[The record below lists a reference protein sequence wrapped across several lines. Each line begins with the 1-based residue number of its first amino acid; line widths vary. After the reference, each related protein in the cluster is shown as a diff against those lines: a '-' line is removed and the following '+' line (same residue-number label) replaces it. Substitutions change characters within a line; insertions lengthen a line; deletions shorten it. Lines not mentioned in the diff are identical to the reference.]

1 MALIPRTIRFV
12 ATHNANL
19 AGLAVATAVSVTPAV
34 CSYCWWVDPEQNTNA
49 SQVYLDLLLHLLV
62 GFVVG
67 KQAAT
72 GSDFLGSLA
81 DHCRTLGSYRQL
93 SRPWPHGTHQRLML
107 ASLKAGGRLGMLAGL
122 SVHTLAYFAWAL
134 ITGMG
139 GWGRYENW
147 QLELGGVK
155 LGLLSTVLVGGA
167 MGSLGLATLIGAGS
181 CRLLW

>member
-1 MALIPRTIRFV
+1 M
-12 ATHNANL
+12 THKANL
-19 AGLAVATAVSVTPAV
+19 AGLAVATAVSLTPAV
-34 CSYCWWVDPEQNTNA
+34 CSYCWWVGDKQNNNTPHF
-49 SQVYLDLLLHLLV
+49 YLDLLLHPLV

-72 GSDFLGSLA
+72 SSNFWGSLA
-81 DHCRTLGSYRQL
+81 DHCRNLGSYRQL
-93 SRPWPHGTHQRLML
+93 SRPWPHGSHQRLML

-122 SVHTLAYFAWAL
+122 SAHTLVYFAWAL

-139 GWGRYENW
+139 GRGRYENW
-147 QLELGGVK
+147 QLGLGGVK

-167 MGSLGLATLIGAGS
+167 MGSLGLATLVGAGS